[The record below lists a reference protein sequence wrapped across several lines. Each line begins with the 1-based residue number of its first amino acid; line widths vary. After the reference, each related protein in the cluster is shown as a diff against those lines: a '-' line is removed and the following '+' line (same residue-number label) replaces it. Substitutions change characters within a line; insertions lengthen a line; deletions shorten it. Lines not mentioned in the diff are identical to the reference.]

1 MNVPKIDDVWL
12 QRWKFDPNRD
22 ELMLVWVPDAQRWSI
37 SLGQEN
43 IHWVEVTQAVTPI
56 DWEAESRLI
65 LGGKAPAGWSNV
77 TEPEHPGPRFE
88 RDFEDDKCKL
98 SLFVELSADLKVQW
112 GVSRWTG
119 TDWKSIREGIDPD
132 NSYLRSMVV
141 CEELLPRS
149 TP

>member
-1 MNVPKIDDVWL
+1 LNVPKIDPVWL
-12 QRWKFDPNRD
+12 KRWKFDPNRD

-37 SLGQEN
+37 SLGHEN

-65 LGGKAPAGWSNV
+65 LGGKAPAGWFNV
-77 TEPEHPGPRFE
+77 TEPEHPGPCFE
-88 RDFEDDKCKL
+88 RDFQSDKCKR
-98 SLFVELSADLKVQW
+98 SLRVNLNDDLKVQW
-112 GVSRWTG
+112 SVTEWTG
-119 TDWKSIREGIDPD
+119 SDWKMIREGIDPD